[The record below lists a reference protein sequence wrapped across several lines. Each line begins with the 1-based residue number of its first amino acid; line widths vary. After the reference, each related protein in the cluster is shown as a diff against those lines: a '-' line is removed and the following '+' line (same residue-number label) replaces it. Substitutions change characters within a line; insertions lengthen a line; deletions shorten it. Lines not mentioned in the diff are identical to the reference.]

1 MVSHYH
7 GDAPQAPRR
16 GRLLPPAAGGAVL
29 ALRGRCLQGHG
40 LRVVPGTPP
49 LPGSPSAA
57 PAAPGLHHIPTYSW
71 RDLLQQPRQHQGHSQ
86 QAQVH
91 EAALFAPL
99 LQQSLYWCY
108 IAEASKVMAH
118 EESQELLHS
127 MGPPPQLLQRQDS
140 PLLQQ
145 SQYWCFIAKASKI
158 MAHGEFQALLH
169 SLGPPPQLTVL
180 QDPHQRPQVVT
191 REARQAATRAPK
203 VERLTLNLCSSR
215 RQGPQEQ
222 GDS

>member
-1 MVSHYH
+1 
-7 GDAPQAPRR
+7 
-16 GRLLPPAAGGAVL
+16 
-29 ALRGRCLQGHG
+29 
-40 LRVVPGTPP
+40 
-49 LPGSPSAA
+49 
-57 PAAPGLHHIPTYSW
+57 
-71 RDLLQQPRQHQGHSQ
+71 
-86 QAQVH
+86 
-91 EAALFAPL
+91 
-99 LQQSLYWCY
+99 
-108 IAEASKVMAH
+108 MAH